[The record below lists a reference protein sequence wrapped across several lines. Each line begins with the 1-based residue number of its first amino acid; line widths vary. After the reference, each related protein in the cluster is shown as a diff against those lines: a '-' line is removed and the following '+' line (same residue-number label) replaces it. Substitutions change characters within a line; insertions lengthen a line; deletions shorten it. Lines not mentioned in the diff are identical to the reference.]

1 MNLTVQ
7 SLIETQQ
14 GRTDL
19 SWLAGQSGQ
28 HRLVGN
34 PDTSVEDQV
43 GYMNMMH
50 AERIGVLGPR
60 EINYYRQISESHR
73 QKVHEALVAAKPP
86 ALIVAEAQVVPQP
99 LIDFCNEAQLPLLI
113 SPLTPGPLIESL
125 KQFLGQKTKD
135 HTSLHG
141 VLMDVLGMG
150 VLITGDSGLGKSE
163 LALELISRGHGL
175 VADDVVDI
183 ERVNHHTIVGRC
195 PTLLQGLLEVRGL
208 GLIDI
213 RTIFGE
219 SAVRRHISI
228 KLIVHLVRRSTLE
241 HRYERLPLEALTET
255 VLGIPVRKVAI
266 PVAAGRNIAVLTE
279 TAVRATVLAL
289 RGIDT
294 TREFVKRQ
302 QAAIMES
309 LTAEGNAGNMTPPD
323 ASPPPPPR

>member
-1 MNLTVQ
+1 MTLTVQ

-28 HRLVGN
+28 HRVVGN

-73 QKVHEALVAAKPP
+73 QKVHDALVAARPP

-113 SPLTPGPLIESL
+113 SPLTAGPLIESL
-125 KQFLGQKTKD
+125 KEFLGQKTKD

-241 HRYERLPLEALTET
+241 NRYERLPLEALTET

-309 LTAEGNAGNMTPPD
+309 LSAEGNAGDAIPPH
-323 ASPPPPPR
+323 ASPPPPR